1 MEQNLFDSPEF
12 TPTVQSATFYRP
24 KFQLKEFLVGSDPLE
39 RSNLSTAILGNLFRI
54 VQIMSVI
61 RTQANMPITI
71 TSGYRSFS
79 HNMRVGGVKTSQHLT
94 GSACD
99 FKTYAP
105 YRIHQ
110 LVPWIREN
118 IEFGQLIEY
127 DNFLHIS
134 LPNAGKVCQ
143 YIDKRSISTVRQQ
156 ATKFLTTSNTTKK
169 EV

>member
-1 MEQNLFDSPEF
+1 MEKSLFDSVEF
-12 TPTVQSATFYRP
+12 TPDVQIADLFRP
-24 KFQLKEFLVGSDPLE
+24 KFKLDEFLVGCDPNE
-39 RSNLSTAILGNLFRI
+39 RLFLDIDVYCNLFRL
-54 VQIMSVI
+54 VQIMSII
-61 RTQANMPITI
+61 RIHANMPITI
-71 TSGYRSFS
+71 TSGFRSFR

-105 YRIHQ
+105 DRIHQ

-134 LPNAGKVCQ
+134 LPNAGKVGQ
-143 YIDKRSISTVRQQ
+143 YIDKRSLSTVRQQ